1 LYFSSYRCLSQLKA
15 FHDTWT
21 RSDVLEQYRDSV
33 VCHYTDSQAMASIVT
48 KGTRNVRLHS
58 MVVDVSLALR
68 EYGIK
73 MEAVW
78 RSREDGLIQ
87 WADRGSRDFHDD
99 DVSLDFVTMQG
110 VSL

>member
-1 LYFSSYRCLSQLKA
+1 M
-15 FHDTWT
+15 
-21 RSDVLEQYRDSV
+21 EQYRNSV

-48 KGTRNVRLHS
+48 KGSRNVRLHP

-68 EYGIK
+68 KYGIK
-73 MEAVW
+73 VEDVW
-78 RSREDGLIQ
+78 RSREDGMIQ

>member
-1 LYFSSYRCLSQLKA
+1 MYFSIYQFLSQLKA

-21 RSDVLEQYRDSV
+21 RSDVLEQYRGSV

-48 KGTRNVRLHS
+48 KGTRNMRLHP
-58 MVVDVSLALR
+58 MVVDVFLALR

-73 MEAVW
+73 VEAVW
-78 RSREDGLIQ
+78 RSREDGMIQ

>member
-1 LYFSSYRCLSQLKA
+1 MYFSFYRFLLQLKA

-33 VCHYTDSQAMASIVT
+33 VRHYTDSQAMASIVT
-48 KGTRNVRLHS
+48 KGTRNVRLHP

-73 MEAVW
+73 VEAVW

-99 DVSLDFVTMQG
+99 YVSLDFVTMQG